1 MIQDRTSLNTCVDP
15 RENSFFKVMSEKF
28 LTALGLML
36 VLEGLMPLLMPQ
48 SWRET
53 FKRMIDFK
61 DGQLRFIG
69 LISVVCGLILLFLSE

>member
-1 MIQDRTSLNTCVDP
+1 
-15 RENSFFKVMSEKF
+15 

-36 VLEGLMPLLMPQ
+36 ILEGLLPLLAPK

-53 FKRMIDFK
+53 FKRMIALN

-69 LISVVCGLILLFLSE
+69 LFSLLGGLLLIFLSR

>member
-1 MIQDRTSLNTCVDP
+1 
-15 RENSFFKVMSEKF
+15 MSEKF

-53 FKRMIDFK
+53 FKKMIDFK

-69 LISVVCGLILLFLSE
+69 LISVTCGLILLFLSE